1 MICLIG
7 VGKGIAGHSN
17 SAWSDALS
25 ESCGRSEIARELS
38 QSAVDSVEGKYD
50 LATVRRGGVL
60 LKSEKKSRASS
71 SSSQQ
76 WSAAGYAVNAHFVPA
91 LGQPVLDLLQP
102 QPGERILDIGCGDGA
117 LTEKLVAL
125 GAQVIGVD
133 SSEEMIAA
141 ARQRGLDA
149 RIADARALP
158 FKNEFDAVFSSA
170 VLHWIKDDPDAPVAG
185 AFRALKA
192 GGRFV
197 GELGGHACV
206 GAITVALVATLER
219 RGVKD
224 AASWIPW
231 YFPTVDDYEIRL
243 RRAGFVP
250 QSVQLIPRPT
260 PLPTGMRGWLETFAN
275 PFCAALPRPEEDRG
289 GFLDEVTALLKPVLC
304 DADGRWTADY
314 TRLRFAAIKP

>member
-1 MICLIG
+1 MEG
-7 VGKGIAGHSN
+7 N
-17 SAWSDALS
+17 S
-25 ESCGRSEIARELS
+25 ES
-38 QSAVDSVEGKYD
+38 
-50 LATVRRGGVL
+50 ATMRVRGVV
-60 LKSEKKSRASS
+60 LKTKKKSREAL

-76 WSAAGYAVNAHFVPA
+76 WNAAGYAANAHFVPA

-102 QPGERILDIGCGDGA
+102 QPGERILDLGCGDGV

-125 GAQVIGVD
+125 GAQVVGVD

-141 ARQRGLDA
+141 ARKRGLDA
-149 RIADARALP
+149 RVADAKTLA
-158 FKNEFDAVFSSA
+158 FENEFDAVFSNA
-170 VLHWIKDDPDAPVAG
+170 VLHWVKDDPDAPVAG
-185 AFRALKA
+185 AFRALRA

-219 RGVKD
+219 RGVRE
-224 AASWIPW
+224 AGSWIPW
-231 YFPTVDDYEIRL
+231 YFPTVDDYEVRL

-250 QSVQLIPRPT
+250 RSIQLIPRPT

-275 PFCAALPRPEEDRG
+275 PLCAALPRPQEDRSE
-289 GFLDEVTALLKPVLC
+289 FLDEVTALLKPVLC

-314 TRLRFAAIKP
+314 TRLRFSAIKP

>member
-1 MICLIG
+1 MFTRG
-7 VGKGIAGHSN
+7 V
-17 SAWSDALS
+17 
-25 ESCGRSEIARELS
+25 
-38 QSAVDSVEGKYD
+38 V
-50 LATVRRGGVL
+50 
-60 LKSEKKSRASS
+60 LKSEEKSQATLAA
-71 SSSQQ
+71 SQQ
-76 WSAAGYAVNAHFVPA
+76 WNAAGYAENAHFVPA
-91 LGQPVLDLLQP
+91 LGQPVLDLLQV
-102 QPGERILDIGCGDGA
+102 QPGERILDLGCGDGV

-125 GAQVIGVD
+125 GARAVGVD
-133 SSEEMIAA
+133 SSEEMIVA
-141 ARQRGLDA
+141 ARKRGLDA
-149 RIADARALP
+149 RVVDAKALP
-158 FKNEFDAVFSSA
+158 FEDEFDAVFSNA

-185 AFRALKA
+185 AFRALKT

-219 RGVKD
+219 RGVAD

-231 YFPTVDDYEIRL
+231 YFPTVNDYEIRL

-275 PFCAALPRPEEDRG
+275 PLCAALPHEDRG

-314 TRLRFAAIKP
+314 TRLRFAAVKP